1 MQDLIFEIS
10 NNGLIIPQYMLFVN
24 KFPQKNNFFQK
35 NIAKF
40 TYRHRHIKILKSKNP
55 QTEVCGFFIKVM
67 KFR

>member
-35 NIAKF
+35 KHCKIYISPSSYQAFK
-40 TYRHRHIKILKSKNP
+40 IKKS
-55 QTEVCGFFIKVM
+55 TDRSLWIFY
-67 KFR
+67 